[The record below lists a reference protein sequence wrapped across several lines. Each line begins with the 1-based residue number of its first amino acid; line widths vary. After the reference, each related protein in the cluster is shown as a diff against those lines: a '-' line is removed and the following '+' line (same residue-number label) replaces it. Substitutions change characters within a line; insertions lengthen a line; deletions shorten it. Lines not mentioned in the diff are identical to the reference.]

1 MSSFSSGHAVA
12 IEVEIDRLGAQGDGI
27 AETPDGPLF
36 VPFALPGERVR
47 IEVDADGKHATLVD
61 VLARSPDRVDPVC
74 PHFGICGGCRLQHLA
89 TDAYL
94 TWKRALVVQA
104 LKSRG
109 LDAEVEPARTVPLG
123 SRRRATLSLAR
134 DAQGLVLGY
143 RRARSHDLID
153 IDVCL
158 ILSPAIVSRLPRL
171 KAVLAPLLGNTREAR
186 VGVTE
191 TGTGLD
197 IVVHGVQPK
206 ETALIKLAAEAGKL
220 GVARVTIG
228 GDSLILAAPSVRLG
242 LAQVKPP
249 PDAFLQAVPQAEAV
263 MSELVLAGIG
273 NAKRVADLFSGLGT
287 FTLPLAESCAVD
299 SYESDEAALAAL
311 AEAARHTPKLKPVR
325 TIARDLFRMPLG
337 PQELKPY
344 DAVVFDPPR
353 AGAAAQTEQLAK
365 SKVKRLVAVSC
376 NPGTLARDLRLLVDG
391 GYRITRVVPVDQFLF
406 AGHVEAVVHLTR

>member
-1 MSSFSSGHAVA
+1 MSSSSSGRAVA

-27 AETPDGPLF
+27 AESPDGPLF

-47 IEVDADGKHATLVD
+47 IELGVGGKHATLLE
-61 VLARSPDRVDPVC
+61 VLAQSPDRVDPVC
-74 PHFGICGGCRLQHLA
+74 PHFGICGGCTLQHLE

-94 TWKRALVVQA
+94 SWKRELVVQA
-104 LKSRG
+104 LKARG
-109 LDAEVEPARTVPLG
+109 LEAEVEPVRPVPLG
-123 SRRRATLSLAR
+123 SRRRAALALGR
-134 DAQGLVLGY
+134 EGEGLALGY

-153 IDVCL
+153 VDVCP
-158 ILSPAIVSRLPRL
+158 ILSPAIVSRLPKL
-171 KAVLAPLLGNTREAR
+171 KAALAPLLGNKREAR

-191 TGTGLD
+191 TNTGLD
-197 IVVHGVQPK
+197 IVVQGVRPK
-206 ETALIKLAAEAGKL
+206 ETALAKLAAEAGKL
-220 GVARVTIG
+220 GVARVTVG
-228 GDSLILAAPSVRLG
+228 GDSVMLAAPSVRFG

-249 PDAFLQAVPQAEAV
+249 PDAFLQAVPQAEAA
-263 MSELVLAGIG
+263 MLELVLAGVG
-273 NAKRVADLFSGLGT
+273 KAKRVADLFSGLGT

-299 SYESDEAALAAL
+299 AYEADEAALAAL

-353 AGAAAQTEQLAK
+353 AGAAAQAEQLAK
-365 SKVKRLVAVSC
+365 SKAKRLVAVSC

-391 GYRITRVVPVDQFLF
+391 GYRITRVVPIDQFLF
-406 AGHVEAVVHLTR
+406 SGHVEAVAHLTR